1 MGFQTRVNSQQ
12 APAVAG
18 DFASSNPR
26 ATVIAPEAGFVAGDG
41 GVVVGKFA
49 WVDADGRTVH
59 SYGSAPAAP
68 DGFVHREENA
78 LITTYLGESSNVIPV
93 GFPVILHR
101 SGDFFGLVEGSTAA
115 TKGAAVYA
123 GYSDGSINIGSAP
136 AGFSATGSIGAT
148 NTAAIGATFTATGSG
163 TALTVTA
170 VTGVISVGDEI
181 SGTGVPAGTT
191 IVSQTSGTTGGAGV
205 YVTSVA
211 TTASSATVT
220 AFGVVLV
227 VSSTTGL
234 ISIGDTVSGGAGFP
248 VGATIV
254 NQISGTTGGAG
265 SYTLSAP
272 ATAYVASA
280 ASVTTFG
287 VVLNVTAVASG
298 TIAIGDPVTGSGVP
312 ANAVIASQVSGTV
325 GAIGVYTI
333 SVAATAYAASTAL
346 TGVGGVLTGWL
357 ASLAAAVGEL
367 TAISK

>member
-26 ATVIAPEAGFVAGDG
+26 ATVIAPEAGFVAGAG
-41 GVVVGKFA
+41 GVTVGKFA
-49 WVDADGRTVH
+49 WVGADGRTVH

-93 GFPVILHR
+93 GFPVVLHR

-148 NTAAIGATFTATGSG
+148 FTATGSG
-163 TALTVTA
+163 TDLTASA
-170 VTGVISVGDEI
+170 VTGLISIGDEI

-211 TTASSATVT
+211 TTASAATVT
-220 AFGVVLV
+220 SFG
-227 VSSTTGL
+227 
-234 ISIGDTVSGGAGFP
+234 I
-248 VGATIV
+248 
-254 NQISGTTGGAG
+254 
-265 SYTLSAP
+265 
-272 ATAYVASA
+272 
-280 ASVTTFG
+280 
-287 VVLNVTAVASG
+287 VLNITAVASG
-298 TIAIGDPVTGSGVP
+298 TVSVGDPVSGTGVP
-312 ANAVIASQVSGTV
+312 SGAVIASQVSGTV

-333 SVAATAYAASTAL
+333 SVAATAYAASTTL
-346 TGVGGVLTGWL
+346 TGVGGVLTAWT